1 MDGQP
6 RQVCAM
12 YDWPFELSVLPAF
25 HLKPQFDSAYF
36 RVLCAFSYSMPHMT
50 CCPLLPV
57 LVGGLSLFLSLF
69 VCVCVCERVKRRG
82 CEQIVLECV
91 SLSWV

>member
-12 YDWPFELSVLPAF
+12 YDWPFELSALPSY
-25 HLKPQFDSAYF
+25 HLKPQFDSAFF

-57 LVGGLSLFLSLF
+57 LVG
-69 VCVCVCERVKRRG
+69 C
-82 CEQIVLECV
+82 IVLFYVYSGTSDKGPSEIGTA
-91 SLSWV
+91 SLQGTLVAAPC